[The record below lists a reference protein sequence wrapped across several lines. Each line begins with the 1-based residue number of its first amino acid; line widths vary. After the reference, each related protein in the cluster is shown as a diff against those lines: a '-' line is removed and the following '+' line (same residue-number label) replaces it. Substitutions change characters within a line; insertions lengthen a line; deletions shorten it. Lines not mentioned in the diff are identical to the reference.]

1 MVLLLCDQRL
11 LLVMLMQ
18 LLLQFLG
25 GCCCR
30 LCLRRGADRLGH
42 ECACRSLAA
51 AVVGVVVVVGT
62 VTAALAAALC
72 VTLMALATLLRAR
85 LVDACYGVR
94 KTGFRGGK
102 VALRPELAA
111 KREREGGSSVDIH
124 ICLCTR
130 REKGDCD

>member
-25 GCCCR
+25 GCCRR
-30 LCLRRGADRLGH
+30 LCLRRGADRLRH

-51 AVVGVVVVVGT
+51 AVVVVVVLGT

-72 VTLMALATLLRAR
+72 VSLMALASLLRAR
-85 LVDACYGVR
+85 LVDACYGVG

-102 VALRPELAA
+102 VTLRPELAA
-111 KREREGGSSVDIH
+111 VERGG
-124 ICLCTR
+124 
-130 REKGDCD
+130 GGGY